1 MVIDDDVVRVR
12 SHNFEMET
20 GMPLVNNPEKGMGAV
35 QNVCVAM
42 PSGFFLGSHFSLKG
56 QGAKEAVKIIL
67 LDLAG
72 RGVVLQEQMHGRITN
87 GTGLDRGYQQED
99 LLHTMNDWVVP
110 VIGTLNRCKFE
121 PFTFGRGVEGMRID
135 VSRMC
140 QQTALVLIF
149 GLWNNFMTV
158 RAAAFNRMLECIEM
172 ALVNVS

>member
-1 MVIDDDVVRVR
+1 MTEYQRSITKLSGKLGYVSGIGQVMVINDDVVRVR
-12 SHNFEMET
+12 SRNFEMET

-87 GTGLDRGYQQED
+87 GTGLDRG
-99 LLHTMNDWVVP
+99 
-110 VIGTLNRCKFE
+110 INRKICCT
-121 PFTFGRGVEGMRID
+121 P
-135 VSRMC
+135 
-140 QQTALVLIF
+140 
-149 GLWNNFMTV
+149 
-158 RAAAFNRMLECIEM
+158 
-172 ALVNVS
+172 